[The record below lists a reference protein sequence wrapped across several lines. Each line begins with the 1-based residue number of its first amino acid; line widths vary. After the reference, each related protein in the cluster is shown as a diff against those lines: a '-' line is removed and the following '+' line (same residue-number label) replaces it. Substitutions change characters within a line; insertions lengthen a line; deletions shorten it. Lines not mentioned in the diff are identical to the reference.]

1 MDIAIAKSDAEI
13 AACFEVL
20 KQLRPKLKADTFVE
34 DVRRMQRQGYVL
46 AGLLDPTVRAVAG
59 YRYMEM
65 FAFGP
70 TLYVDDLVTDSAS
83 RSHGYGKA
91 LLEWLIAE
99 ARRNSCR
106 YLTLVSGMKR
116 IDAHRFYRREG
127 MEEIA
132 LHFAVTTDGGPMWT
146 SD

>member
-1 MDIAIAKSDAEI
+1 MDIAIAETDAEI
-13 AACFEVL
+13 ATCFEVL
-20 KQLRPKLKADTFVE
+20 EQLRPKLNAGTFVE

-46 AGLLDPTVRAVAG
+46 AALLDPNVCAVAG

-70 TLYVDDLVTDSAS
+70 TLYVDDLVTGLAR

-99 ARRNSCR
+99 AKRNGCR
-106 YLTLVSGMKR
+106 FVTLDSGLKR
-116 IDAHRFYRREG
+116 LGAHRFYRHEG

-132 LHFAVTTDGGPMWT
+132 LHFAVTTDGARVR
-146 SD
+146 